1 MNDPEQ
7 NRRIQKRGP
16 HFKNVATTL
25 FVVASTTLLALI
37 LVCNV
42 WIISA
47 TRSRVFYDIA
57 LLPVHRDGLVLAT
70 GRLMENGRLNRH
82 FVRRVEAATAL
93 YRAGKIQRLILS
105 GDKAHDEPME
115 LKRALLDRGVPE
127 SALVLDNYGLRTLDS
142 VVRARDVFHCGH
154 LTIISERFHDFR
166 ALFLSRYY
174 GINAVAYA
182 PPDLPFRWM
191 LKSSVRES
199 LARVKAV
206 LDLYVLKTKP
216 TVAAS

>member
-1 MNDPEQ
+1 MNPPEP
-7 NRRIQKRGP
+7 NRTRHARRV
-16 HFKNVATTL
+16 VAVL
-25 FVVASTTLLALI
+25 FVAGLGMLLSLI
-37 LVCNV
+37 LVCNI
-42 WIISA
+42 WIITA
-47 TRSRVFYDIA
+47 TRSRVFYNIA
-57 LLPVHRDGLVLAT
+57 SLPVHRDALVLAT
-70 GRLMENGRLNRH
+70 GRFMEKGRINQH
-82 FVRRVEAATAL
+82 FVRRVEAAAAL

-142 VVRARDVFHCGH
+142 VVRARDVFRCGD
-154 LTIISERFHDFR
+154 LTIVSERFHDFR

-174 GINAVAYA
+174 GVNAVAYA

-191 LKSSVRES
+191 IRSSVRES

-216 TVAAS
+216 SVATG

>member
-1 MNDPEQ
+1 MNPPVG
-7 NRRIQKRGP
+7 NRRSQI
-16 HFKNVATTL
+16 KNVAVIL
-25 FVVASTTLLALI
+25 FVVASAVLLCLI

-47 TRSRVFYDIA
+47 TKSRVFYDISS
-57 LLPVHRDGLVLAT
+57 LPVHRDGLVLAT
-70 GRLMENGRLNRH
+70 GRLMENGRVNQH
-82 FVRRVEAATAL
+82 FVRRVDAAAAL
-93 YRAGKIQRLILS
+93 YHAGKVQRLILS

-142 VVRARDVFHCGH
+142 VVRARDVFHCGD

-166 ALFLSRYY
+166 ALFLCRYY
-174 GINAVAYA
+174 GISAVAYA
-182 PPDLPFRWM
+182 PPDLSFRWM
-191 LKSSVRES
+191 IRSSARES

-216 TVAAS
+216 TVATG

>member
-1 MNDPEQ
+1 MKQSAADH
-7 NRRIQKRGP
+7 RGRVG
-16 HFKNVATTL
+16 KIAAIVL
-25 FVVASTTLLALI
+25 LVGSVVLLSFV
-37 LVCNV
+37 LVCNI

-47 TRSRVFYDIA
+47 TKAQIFYDIPS
-57 LLPVHRDGLVLAT
+57 LPANRDGLVLAT
-70 GRLMENGRLNRH
+70 GEMIEKGRVNQH
-82 FVRRVEAATAL
+82 FVRRVDAAAAL
-93 YRAGKIQRLILS
+93 YRAGKVRRLILS

-115 LKRALLDRGVPE
+115 LKRALIARGVPD

-142 VVRARDVFHCGH
+142 VVRARDVFHCGN

-174 GINAVAYA
+174 GIDAVAYA

-191 LKSSVRES
+191 IRSMVRES

-216 TVAAS
+216 TVAAG

>member
-1 MNDPEQ
+1 MNEPEQ
-7 NRRIQKRGP
+7 NRRIQNRGI
-16 HFKNVATTL
+16 HSKNIATIAFLVAYAL
-25 FVVASTTLLALI
+25 LLALI

-47 TRSRVFYDIA
+47 TKSRVFYDIA
-57 LLPVHRDGLVLAT
+57 SLPVHHDGLVLAT

-82 FVRRVEAATAL
+82 FVRRVDAAAAL
-93 YRAGKIQRLILS
+93 YRAGKVQRLILS

-127 SALVLDNYGLRTLDS
+127 SALILDNYGLRTLDS
-142 VVRARDVFHCGH
+142 VVRARDVFHCGD

-191 LKSSVRES
+191 IKSTLRES

-206 LDLYVLKTKP
+206 LDLYILKTKP